1 MILLTVMELWKRRLK
16 QPGAP
21 CLSVG
26 SSNKPVWLPA
36 EVCRIRPGQRKLK
49 LDDKQTAE
57 ARTTVR
63 VCGDRWSC

>member
-1 MILLTVMELWKRRLK
+1 VVRRLK

-57 ARTTVR
+57 ARRLSLMYQVLMQLNCR
-63 VCGDRWSC
+63 